1 MEISDETLVKNIK
14 GGDTESFAVIVERYK
29 IQIYNL
35 MYRYSGSADEA
46 DDMTQEAFCRVYEK
60 LGGYRSKASFFS
72 WLYTVALN
80 YARDWHKKTQREYA
94 KINRFAVDQQ
104 FSSSATEFNYESK
117 EKTQLLIEALGRVSA
132 DNREIIILKYRHDC
146 TIKELAEIFKLSESA
161 VKMRIQRTLK
171 ELHQIL
177 KKRSR

>member
-1 MEISDETLVKNIK
+1 MKAFQGVSFSEVFDLDLYFFFLTL
-14 GGDTESFAVIVERYK
+14 
-29 IQIYNL
+29 Q
-35 MYRYSGSADEA
+35 
-46 DDMTQEAFCRVYEK
+46 
-60 LGGYRSKASFFS
+60 FF
-72 WLYTVALN
+72 
-80 YARDWHKKTQREYA
+80 QFFE
-94 KINRFAVDQQ
+94 AVDQQ
-104 FSSSATEFNYESK
+104 FSSSATELNYESK